1 MENINELVRE
11 ICSTISIRYI
21 NASGTSLPVKHGK
34 LDDLLPVHST
44 VVTRL
49 YLELITEGGVPSY
62 KILGVITS
70 RLTDDQVTGMRLK
83 AEYTDN
89 EGYLRQIWINNQ
101 DYNNVRVIIPTP
113 IE

>member
-1 MENINELVRE
+1 MNNLNELLKE

-21 NASGTSLPVKHGK
+21 NASGASLPVKYGK
-34 LDDLLPVHST
+34 LDDLLPLHSNAE
-44 VVTRL
+44 TRL
-49 YLELITEGGVPSY
+49 YLEMISEGGVPSY

-70 RLTDDQVTGMRLK
+70 RLQMDQVTGMHLK
-83 AEYTDN
+83 AEYTDK
-89 EGYLRQIWINNQ
+89 EGKLRQIWINNQ

>member
-1 MENINELVRE
+1 MNNLNELLQE

-21 NASGTSLPVKHGK
+21 NASGASLPVKYGK

-49 YLELITEGGVPSY
+49 YLEMIAEGGVPSY

-70 RLTDDQVTGMRLK
+70 HLTDDQVTGMRLK
-83 AEYTDN
+83 AEYNDK
-89 EGYLRQIWINNQ
+89 EGKLRQIWINNQ
-101 DYNNVRVIIPTP
+101 DFNNIRVIIPTP